1 MFTFKVNKLIN
12 KAKAEGFFPA
22 FSVSLSHNI
31 PHSQN
36 PTSEKS
42 TQPDAPIHK
51 KFTLSSPL
59 PTPPAKNKENSPFP
73 TPSPHHPPKTKK
85 ITPFPKSKPKPQK
98 R

>member
-1 MFTFKVNKLIN
+1 VFPFFTTFRTVC
-12 KAKAEGFFPA
+12 
-22 FSVSLSHNI
+22 
-31 PHSQN
+31 QN

-59 PTPPAKNKENSPFP
+59 PTPPAKNKEN
-73 TPSPHHPPKTKK
+73 HPLPKIQTETAKTMK
-85 ITPFPKSKPKPQK
+85 AVYSQALTI

>member
-1 MFTFKVNKLIN
+1 VFPFFTTFRTV
-12 KAKAEGFFPA
+12 F
-22 FSVSLSHNI
+22 
-31 PHSQN
+31 QN
-36 PTSEKS
+36 PTSKKF

-85 ITPFPKSKPKPQK
+85 IHPLPKIQTETAKTMKAVYSQALTI